1 MNHSLL
7 QAMGVSHPALEKAVQ
22 ITKAHGLDCKLTGA
36 GGGGCALALIPPNTT
51 DQELE
56 AVRVELMEA
65 GLDAF
70 QADVGCSGVQSV
82 CAPKDKKTEIKEALL
97 SKGNSKDAFKS
108 EAFRSLFAQ

>member
-22 ITKAHGLDCKLTGA
+22 ITKDHGLDCKLTGA
-36 GGGGCALALIPPNTT
+36 GGGGCALALIPPETT

-56 AVRVELMEA
+56 AVRDELTEA

-70 QADVGCSGVQSV
+70 QAHVGCPGVQS
-82 CAPKDKKTEIKEALL
+82 AFALNDKAIGIKELLL
-97 SKGNSKDAFKS
+97 SKGNSFNS
-108 EAFRSLFAQ
+108 ELLHSLFSK